1 MRTGTAPMS
10 YDPRDSDRTA
20 ASPAGPADGPADREL
35 MTEVKNGDVARL
47 GELFERHHGRLFSF
61 FLRLTRD
68 RAGAEDLVQEVF
80 VRILKYRGTYQSDA
94 EFTPWMFRLARNAAT
109 DLWRARP
116 KELAHEPDAPE
127 PAAETEDPVDTM
139 EQDDR
144 KRRLAAALGRLPEE
158 KRELLLLARFSEMR
172 YDEIGELLGITV
184 GAVKLRV
191 HRAMKELKVAF
202 DAIATAGG
210 GATLKEIP

>member
-10 YDPRDSDRTA
+10 PDPSDHDGSA
-20 ASPAGPADGPADREL
+20 PANPAGAGPSDREL
-35 MTEVKNGDVARL
+35 MAEVKEGDLARL
-47 GELFERHHGRLFSF
+47 GELFERHQGRLLHF

-127 PAAETEDPVDTM
+127 PAAEVEHPVETM

-144 KRRLAAALGRLPEE
+144 RRRLARALGSLPEE

-202 DAIATAGG
+202 DSIATAGG
-210 GATLKEIP
+210 SAAREEMS